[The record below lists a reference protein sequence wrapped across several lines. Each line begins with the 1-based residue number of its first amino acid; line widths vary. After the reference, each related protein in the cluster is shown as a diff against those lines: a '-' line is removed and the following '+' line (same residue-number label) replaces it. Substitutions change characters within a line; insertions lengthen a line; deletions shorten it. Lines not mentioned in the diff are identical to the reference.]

1 MRVGA
6 FELPEPVPE
15 LRDPYALAIL
25 KPWIDV
31 NNVGTSL
38 LNELEAQFGAREL
51 ARLARPGHFFDFS
64 RYRPTVHLERGI
76 RELSVP
82 NLTVNYA
89 KREGGNDLLFLHL
102 LEPHALA
109 EAYVDSIL
117 RLLREFRVKKYIL
130 LGSMY
135 DAVPHTRPLILNGW
149 ATGEEATR
157 DLKKSG
163 AFPSTYQGPTTITI
177 LIAQNARQFHVESL
191 SFIVSLPQYAV
202 LEEDHLGKLRL
213 MEVLNLLFDIPI
225 DGKNFERALEQR
237 TAITQRV
244 ERSPEVKSLLP
255 ELENL
260 YDLRVRTAELEGIPK
275 LTSEMEEIFWKTMGK
290 DEGKA

>member
-6 FELPEPVPE
+6 FEVAEPVPS

-31 NNVGTSL
+31 NNVGTL
-38 LNELEAQFGAREL
+38 VLKELEARFQAGEL
-51 ARLARPGHFFDFS
+51 ARLVKPGHFFDFS
-64 RYRPTVHLERGI
+64 RYRPTVHLEQGI
-76 RELSVP
+76 REISIP

-89 KREGGNDLLFLHL
+89 RREGAHDLLFLHL

-109 EAYVDSIL
+109 EAYVDSVL
-117 RLLREFRVKKYIL
+117 KLLKAFKVSKYIL

-149 ATGEEATR
+149 ASGGEAQGE
-157 DLKKSG
+157 LKRSG
-163 AFPSTYQGPTTITI
+163 AFRSMYQGPTTITI
-177 LIAQNARQFHVESL
+177 LIAQKAQQFNIQSL
-191 SFIVSLPQYAV
+191 SFIVSLPQYVV
-202 LEEDHLGKLRL
+202 LEEDYLGKLRL
-213 MEVLNLLFDIPI
+213 MEALNLLYDIPI
-225 DGKNFERALEQR
+225 DGKNFEKALEQR
-237 TAITQRV
+237 TAINERV

-255 ELENL
+255 QLETL
-260 YDLRVRTAELEGIPK
+260 YDLRIKTAEAEGIPK

-290 DEGKA
+290 DEGEA